1 MITINSK
8 IINRFSQESYNNLIN
23 EIDISSLPCSC
34 KVKGQLIK
42 YGFYNR
48 RVKTKGKSI
57 MLRIQRVLCKSCRKT
72 HGLLQKDIVPY
83 SQISIH
89 DHLLII
95 ETYLDPLSGESNNA
109 YEDIMIDNEFINENS
124 IRYII
129 NKYINF
135 WHEALLSLYLTISNN
150 LNLIIGTCINKFK
163 KQFMQVK
170 DTINILYEHNNIT

>member
-8 IINRFSQESYNNLIN
+8 IINRFSQEIYNNLIKD
-23 EIDISSLPCSC
+23 IDIFSLPCSC
-34 KVKGQLIK
+34 KVKGQFIR

-57 MLRIQRVLCKSCRKT
+57 MLRIQRVFCKSCRRT
-72 HGLLQKDIVPY
+72 HALLQKDIVPY

-95 ETYLDPLSGESNNA
+95 ETYLDPSSAESNNA

-129 NKYINF
+129 NKYISF
-135 WHEALLSLYLTISNN
+135 WCGSLFSLYLKISDD
-150 LNLIIGTCINKFK
+150 LNLIIRACLKKLK
-163 KQFMQVK
+163 KQFMQIKKTV
-170 DTINILYEHNNIT
+170 NILYEYNNMT